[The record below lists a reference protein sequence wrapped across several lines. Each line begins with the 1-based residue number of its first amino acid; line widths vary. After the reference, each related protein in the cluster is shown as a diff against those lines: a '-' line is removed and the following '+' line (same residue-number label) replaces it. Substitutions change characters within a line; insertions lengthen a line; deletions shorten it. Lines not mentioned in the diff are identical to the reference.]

1 MDRRLIPKKFAG
13 AAPRRMPDVPVIDAH
28 VHLWDP
34 GRFRMPWLDDNSRL
48 NRAFGPSDYARD
60 TDGLGVAAVVYVQVD
75 VTPAYGLLEAR
86 WAAAQGALVAG
97 IVAWAPIEDG
107 ATARTY
113 LDALLQIDPRIKG
126 VRRLIQSET
135 DPEFQVRPRFLEGL
149 RLLPEYGLSF
159 DICIRHDQLARSIQ
173 MVRACPDVSFV
184 LDHLGKP
191 NVQAGQL
198 EPWRDQI
205 SELAELPNVMC
216 KVSGLV
222 TEADHTH
229 WTVADLKPYVLHV
242 LDAFGEDRV
251 LFGGDWPVVTM
262 AASYRQW
269 TTSLDQLTSHLEPA
283 ARQKLWADNARR
295 VYRL

>member
-1 MDRRLIPKKFAG
+1 
-13 AAPRRMPDVPVIDAH
+13 MPDVPVIDAH

-34 GRFRMPWLDDNSRL
+34 HRLRMPWLDDNPQLRRSFDL
-48 NRAFGPSDYARD
+48 TDFAEAS
-60 TDGLGVAAVVYVQVD
+60 DGLVVDAIVYVEVD
-75 VTPAYGLLEAR
+75 VKPAYGLLEAR
-86 WAAAQGALVAG
+86 WAADAAERNHQLAG
-97 IVAWAPIEDG
+97 IVANAPIEDG
-107 ATARTY
+107 ATVSSY
-113 LDALLQIDPRIKG
+113 LDALVQLGPRIKG

-149 RLLPEYGLSF
+149 RLLPKYGLSF

-191 NVQAGQL
+191 NVKEGQL

>member
-1 MDRRLIPKKFAG
+1 
-13 AAPRRMPDVPVIDAH
+13 MPDVPIVDAH

-34 GRFRMPWLDDNSRL
+34 AHFRMPWLDDNARL
-48 NRAFGPSDYARD
+48 NHAFGPSEYARD
-60 TDGLGVAAVVYVQVD
+60 TDGFGVESVVYVQVD

-86 WAAAQGALVAG
+86 WAAAQGPLVAG
-97 IVAWAPIEDG
+97 IVAFAPIEDG
-107 ATARTY
+107 ATVGTY

-126 VRRLIQSET
+126 IRRLIQSET
-135 DPEFQVRPRFLEGL
+135 DPEFQVRPGFLEGL
-149 RLLPEYGLSF
+149 RLLPRYGLSF

-173 MVRACPDVSFV
+173 MVRACPDVPFV

-191 NVQAGQL
+191 NVKAAQL

-205 SELAELPNVMC
+205 AELAELPNVVC

-229 WTVADLKPYVLHV
+229 WSVADLKPYVLHV
-242 LDAFGEDRV
+242 LEAFGEDRV

-269 TTSLDQLTSHLEPA
+269 VTSLDQLTSQLSPG
-283 ARQKLWADNARR
+283 ARQKLWAANARR

>member
-1 MDRRLIPKKFAG
+1 
-13 AAPRRMPDVPVIDAH
+13 MPDEPVIDAH

-34 GRFRMPWLDDNSRL
+34 GRFRMPWLDDNARL
-48 NRAFGPSDYARD
+48 NRAFGPTEFARA
-60 TDGLGVAAVVYVQVD
+60 TDGLSVEAVVYVQVD

-86 WAAAQGALVAG
+86 WAAAQGTLVAG
-97 IVAWAPIEDG
+97 IVAYAPIEDG

-113 LDALLQIDPRIKG
+113 LEALLQIDPRIKG
-126 VRRLIQSET
+126 VRRLIQSESE
-135 DPEFQVRPRFLEGL
+135 PEFQVRPDFLAGL
-149 RLLPEYGLSF
+149 RLLPKSGLSF

-191 NVQAGQL
+191 NVKAGQL

-205 SELAELPNVMC
+205 AELSELPNVMC

-222 TEADHTH
+222 TEADHTY

-242 LDAFGEDRV
+242 LEAFGEDRV

-262 AASYRQW
+262 AASHGQW
-269 TTSLDQLTSHLEPA
+269 VTSLDQLTSHLTPA

-295 VYRL
+295 FYRL

>member
-1 MDRRLIPKKFAG
+1 
-13 AAPRRMPDVPVIDAH
+13 MPDLPVVDAH

-34 GRFRMPWLDDNSRL
+34 GRLRMPWLDDNARL
-48 NRAFGPSDYARD
+48 GRSFDLADFAEAND
-60 TDGLGVAAVVYVQVD
+60 GVAVEAIVYVEVD
-75 VTPAYGLLEAR
+75 VRPAYGLLEAR
-86 WAAAQGALVAG
+86 WAADQAERNPQLAG
-97 IVAWAPIEDG
+97 IVATAPIEDG
-107 ATARTY
+107 APVSSY
-113 LDALLQIDPRIKG
+113 LDALTQLGRSIKG

-135 DPEFQVRPRFLEGL
+135 DPEFQVRPGFLEGL
-149 RLLPEYGLSF
+149 RLLPKYGLSF

-173 MVRACPDVSFV
+173 MVRACPDVAFV

-191 NVQAGQL
+191 NVKAAQL

-205 SELAELPNVMC
+205 AELAELPNVVC

-229 WTVADLKPYVLHV
+229 WSVADLKPYVLHV
-242 LDAFGEDRV
+242 LEAFGEDRV

-269 TTSLDQLTSHLEPA
+269 VASLDQLTSHLSPA

>member
-1 MDRRLIPKKFAG
+1 
-13 AAPRRMPDVPVIDAH
+13 MPDVPIVDAH

-34 GRFRMPWLDDNSRL
+34 AHFRMPWLDDNARL
-48 NRAFGPSDYARD
+48 NHAFGPSEYARD
-60 TDGLGVAAVVYVQVD
+60 TDGFGVESVVYVQVD

-86 WAAAQGALVAG
+86 WAAAQGPLVAG
-97 IVAWAPIEDG
+97 IVAFAPIEDG
-107 ATARTY
+107 ATVGTY
-113 LDALLQIDPRIKG
+113 LDALLQVDPRIKG
-126 VRRLIQSET
+126 IRRLIQSET
-135 DPEFQVRPRFLEGL
+135 DPEFQVRPGFLEGL
-149 RLLPEYGLSF
+149 RLLPRYGLSF

-173 MVRACPDVSFV
+173 MVRACPDVPFV

-191 NVQAGQL
+191 NVKAAQL

-205 SELAELPNVMC
+205 AELAELPNVVC

-229 WTVADLKPYVLHV
+229 WSVADLKPYVLHV
-242 LDAFGEDRV
+242 LEAFGEDRV

-269 TTSLDQLTSHLEPA
+269 VTSLDQLTSQLSPG
-283 ARQKLWADNARR
+283 ARQKLWAANARR

>member
-1 MDRRLIPKKFAG
+1 
-13 AAPRRMPDVPVIDAH
+13 MPDVPVVDAH

-34 GRFRMPWLDDNSRL
+34 ARFRMPWLDDNPRL
-48 NRAFGPSDYARD
+48 NHAFGPGEYTRA
-60 TDGLGVAAVVYVQVD
+60 TDGLGVEAVVYVQVD

-86 WAAAQGALVAG
+86 WAAAQGSLVAG
-97 IVAWAPIEDG
+97 IVAYAPIEDG
-107 ATARTY
+107 STVRTY

-126 VRRLIQSET
+126 VRRLIQSES
-135 DPEFQVRPRFLEGL
+135 DPEFHLRPGFLTGL
-149 RLLPEYGLSF
+149 RLLPDYGLSF

-198 EPWRDQI
+198 EPWQDQI
-205 SELAELPNVMC
+205 AELAELPNVMC

-229 WTVADLKPYVLHV
+229 WTVADLQPYVLHV
-242 LDAFGEDRV
+242 LDAFGADRV

-262 AASYRQW
+262 AASYSQW
-269 TTSLDQLTSHLEPA
+269 VTSLDQLTSHLSPA